1 MFKTE
6 VSYENFDGKKV
17 VEALRFNLSETE
29 MLDLTK
35 ADPTFTQEN
44 LERIIKEEDARE
56 MFDVIRKLIAVS
68 YGVMSQDG
76 RSFRKKEDDVY
87 DFLCSGAYDAL
98 IDKIFTEGNDTFM
111 TEFIIGVFPA
121 KFADSIREGIE
132 KQKKTNGLSVV

>member
-17 VEALRFNLSETE
+17 VETLRFNLSETE

-44 LERIIKEEDARE
+44 LERIMKTEDARE
-56 MFDVIRKLIAVS
+56 MFDIIRKLIAVS

-76 RSFRKKEDDVY
+76 RSFRKKDDDVY
-87 DFLCSGAYDAL
+87 DFLCSGAYDAF
-98 IDKIFTEGNDTFM
+98 IEKIFSEGSDSFM

-121 KFADSIREGIE
+121 KFADTIRSGINQ
-132 KQKKTNGLSVV
+132 QKKANLSVV

>member
-17 VEALRFNLSETE
+17 VETLRFNLSETE

-44 LERIIKEEDARE
+44 LERIMKAEDARE

-76 RSFRKKEDDVY
+76 RSFRKKDDEVY
-87 DFLCSGAYDAL
+87 DFLCSGAYDAF
-98 IDKIFTEGNDTFM
+98 IDKIFSEGNDQFM

-121 KFADSIREGIE
+121 KFADTIRSGIN
-132 KQKKTNGLSVV
+132 QKKANLSVV